1 MVRYVLKFRMKCPAP
16 NRYELENSGDW
27 QSGKKNP
34 THTNLVE
41 KICPRAWS
49 RHKIWTHISLTT
61 LSEFIHDLTYYF
73 VMVSLFLVQ
82 WFIPPL
88 FNGGEKYGTRKSA
101 HSKIII
107 VMRNRWFWFV
117 TWKIQMNNFNNR
129 TQLAPTFIT
138 GIGWKRVEIIKCK
151 QKIMFNWTPKFTN
164 KLLDIEKNPLC
175 FHMGMRGL

>member
-1 MVRYVLKFRMKCPAP
+1 MYWNSEWNVPHRTDMNLKIPVIDRAVKKKTYAYKFSWKNLSKGLITSSNMNPHFTHHIVRIYSWFNILLCDGIAVF
-16 NRYELENSGDW
+16 G
-27 QSGKKNP
+27 
-34 THTNLVE
+34 TV
-41 KICPRAWS
+41 
-49 RHKIWTHISLTT
+49 
-61 LSEFIHDLTYYF
+61 IHST
-73 VMVSLFLVQ
+73 LVQ
-82 WFIPPL
+82 RG
-88 FNGGEKYGTRKSA
+88 NMVH

-117 TWKIQMNNFNNR
+117 TWKIEMNNFNNR